1 MLWMVRSVV
10 VVGGSEAL
18 LGASCDD
25 VSARAPRPKS
35 AEPGVAAASSES
47 ASRINTALP
56 RKHTFAKRYEVKK
69 SLHVS
74 YKNQGLWVH
83 CALRRHN
90 FIVRL
95 ASYSDARTRTRRGLV
110 TAQCHRH
117 EHGSRLIEKP
127 RLKAICSFLAGGRQ
141 KDAKVV
147 RWRLN

>member
-1 MLWMVRSVV
+1 MNADFWGWRR
-10 VVGGSEAL
+10 L
-18 LGASCDD
+18 LMT
-25 VSARAPRPKS
+25 APQS
-35 AEPGVAAASSES
+35 SIAA
-47 ASRINTALP
+47 I
-56 RKHTFAKRYEVKK
+56 
-69 SLHVS
+69 
-74 YKNQGLWVH
+74 WVH

>member
-1 MLWMVRSVV
+1 MLDRTPLSVV
-10 VVGGSEAL
+10 WSNEMCTVVDAAFS
-18 LGASCDD
+18 
-25 VSARAPRPKS
+25 RAER
-35 AEPGVAAASSES
+35 GLTLSSLKE
-47 ASRINTALP
+47 L
-56 RKHTFAKRYEVKK
+56 
-69 SLHVS
+69 
-74 YKNQGLWVH
+74 KNDTSKYVLWVH
-83 CALRRHN
+83 RAWQRN
-90 FIVRL
+90 SVIVRL